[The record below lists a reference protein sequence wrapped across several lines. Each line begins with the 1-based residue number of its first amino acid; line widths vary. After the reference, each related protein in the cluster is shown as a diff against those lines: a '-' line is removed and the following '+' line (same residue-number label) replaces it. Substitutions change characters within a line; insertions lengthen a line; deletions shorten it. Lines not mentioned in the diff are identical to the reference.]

1 MSFRREAVISAA
13 VHPAC
18 SACNAVY
25 PRLSDGD
32 ESKPYD
38 IKLEEILINNLQCVR
53 TLAKL
58 MEAIVTIAFGID

>member
-38 IKLEEILINNLQCVR
+38 IKLEENFNKQPACVR